1 MESFPPQPPFQ
12 NTSRNLGREKPL
24 CVALILCSEVVED
37 SRTGNKTLVSLFN
50 GILTPQ
56 LPAVH
61 PRLCVMASLT
71 SGSGAWQWSFRITA
85 PSGKQIMKMEDTAA
99 FTDPL
104 AVHDIVVEVRNLP
117 IEEEGVY
124 FVDLLL
130 AGEQAISRRFTV
142 QITPAP

>member
-1 MESFPPQPPFQ
+1 MEHEVPPQSPFPRPNQ
-12 NTSRNLGREKPL
+12 SLQREKPL

-50 GILTPQ
+50 GILTPT

-61 PRLCVMASLT
+61 PRLCLMASLT
-71 SGSGAWQWSFRITA
+71 SGTGAWKWAFRITS
-85 PSGKQIMKMEDTAA
+85 PSGREIMKMEDTAA
-99 FTDPL
+99 FADPL
-104 AVHDIVVEVRNLP
+104 AVHDIV
-117 IEEEGVY
+117 VY

-142 QITPAP
+142 QVNAGQG